1 MQFGG
6 KIILHYSEIK
16 ITLDRTVESFRWKNS
31 GERIEDWKK
40 KIGYRVISLDGH
52 LYKSLVESIEDKG
65 RLDEINASYR
75 CASACAHLLL
85 ERNELTNRRRN
96 RRAVYLPLERAARL
110 YRKAWIGYVWNDY
123 TRPEKRDGP
132 LKGSDKII
140 ASLTGIMVPYRL
152 VSWIITLRAR
162 ELLHR
167 IWGMTWRQETREMFT
182 PLKHA

>member
-6 KIILHYSEIK
+6 KTILRYSEIK
-16 ITLDRTVESFRWKNS
+16 ITVDRTVESFRWKNS

-110 YRKAWIGYVWNDY
+110 YRKA
-123 TRPEKRDGP
+123 
-132 LKGSDKII
+132 
-140 ASLTGIMVPYRL
+140 
-152 VSWIITLRAR
+152 
-162 ELLHR
+162 
-167 IWGMTWRQETREMFT
+167 
-182 PLKHA
+182 